1 MLTAVQAIG
10 DYRILGV
17 LGSGGMGV
25 VYRASLG
32 TSETPVAL
40 KVLDG
45 ETCNDR
51 ARRRFSR
58 EARAVIA
65 LGHPNVVHVLG
76 FGETPT
82 GGLYLAMELL
92 EGEDLDTRLERGTLP
107 PHEVV
112 RVGCA
117 AAAGLGAA
125 HAAGIIHRDVKPAN
139 IFLCTDGSVK
149 VLDFGLA
156 ISVSDAPETRLTA
169 TEMVIGT
176 PAYMAVEQAR
186 GKRDEDAR
194 TDIWG
199 LGATLYHAVVGRPP
213 FDALTPMAQ
222 LVRVVTDDLD
232 PFPHEVPLW
241 LGNVIARA
249 LQKDRGARWQTT
261 GELAAALER
270 GLSSESGEV
279 RRGITTPLHRPVQ
292 QVALGDE
299 VRIVSVLFAEGV
311 TDTDAFGAAVRAEHG
326 TASPLLG
333 QRAVGLFGGEAW
345 VGDEA
350 ERAVRAGLSIRS
362 QGLATHVGVATGRAV
377 HARAG
382 QVTGAGVAGAQA
394 ALAAEGVGVDPETL
408 KRIRGG
414 FHVEG
419 GRVVARRH
427 GTLVVGVRGLWGAD
441 APLLGRDR
449 ELADLELTLRQVT
462 EDRQPAAVLVQ
473 GAAGIGKSRILHGFR
488 ARLEELA
495 ESGSSGRLVTLV
507 GAADPNRTLQ
517 GWHTIGSALRV
528 WSELPEGTGAGPA
541 RARLTELC
549 PSAACAAFIGEIL
562 GADFPPESGWGK
574 ALEAARKDPA
584 MMRDRVVLAIGD
596 LFQALSADEPLVLI
610 LEDLQWADAPTLE
623 LLEILLR
630 RFEDRPLLFLC
641 TSRPELEAPLPDFRR
656 VVVGGV
662 SRQATKQIVRDVL
675 GERADLEQHADAIHR
690 RSEGNPYFAEELAL
704 AVREGHGEGELPP
717 SVEAAVQ
724 ARLDALDRSEKDLLR
739 RASALGQRFWSEALA
754 AMGEPDP
761 AAILGRLRRREIV
774 APEPRARLVGNTEW
788 RFRHALVQEV
798 AYASLTDKQR
808 QHLHRAAGRW
818 LAAQNDAPPLEV
830 ARHLE
835 LGGDLGG
842 AATYWVRAAEAAL
855 REGDSRLA
863 LEASGRALERTVD
876 RGAAFRLR
884 GLRSEVLF
892 FLGRTAEEES
902 EIAAMEKLAATKGE
916 TALVHERRTRLL
928 WGRGRYGEATAD
940 VSSGLALAHPS
951 VGLLVQAA
959 MAHADSRRPADA
971 LEAARAAVEAARPS
985 DDPLALARA
994 TWVLA
999 YCHAIFG
1006 DVGYAI
1012 PLAAQA
1018 LAGYETVGDPR
1029 RISMARML
1037 VSYGLLQLGRH
1048 EQALGELE
1056 QARQLAVSCGNRR
1069 VEGYAISAAGLVHA
1083 RLGRTEEGLAL
1094 VDAGIVIGREIRDPR
1109 LELACLRYQAAI
1121 LHEGGR
1127 DPEALAALAPAVA
1140 RSDSDLGFFAAEIA
1154 ALQATVLVA
1163 LGRQEEA
1170 RAVAARGLEVREATG
1185 IMGEFEAELFLAAD
1199 AAGIEGALARG
1210 GKALHLKA
1218 SRISDPDARRD
1229 FLERVP
1235 AHALLLERAR
1245 AAGVAGTAR
1254 VW

>member
-1 MLTAVQAIG
+1 MQAIG
-10 DYRILGV
+10 DYKILGV

-25 VYRASLG
+25 VYRATLG
-32 TSETPVAL
+32 ANDTPVAL

-65 LGHPNVVHVLG
+65 LGHPNVVRVLG
-76 FGETPT
+76 FGETST

-92 EGEDLDTRLERGTLP
+92 EGEDLDSRLERGTLP
-107 PHEVV
+107 PHDVV

-139 IFLCTDGSVK
+139 IFLCRDGSVK

-199 LGATLYHAVVGRPP
+199 LGATLYHAAVGRPP

-232 PFPHEVPLW
+232 PFPVDVPLW
-241 LGNVIARA
+241 LGNAIARA
-249 LQKDRGARWQTT
+249 LQKDRAARWQSMA
-261 GELAAALER
+261 ELAAALDK
-270 GLSSESGEV
+270 GLTAESGEL
-279 RRGITTPLHRPVQ
+279 RRGITTPMPRPAA

-311 TDTDAFGAAVRAEHG
+311 TDTDAFAAMVRAEHG
-326 TASPLLG
+326 IASPLLG

-350 ERAVRAGLSIRS
+350 ERAVRAGLGIRAAAIAS
-362 QGLATHVGVATGRAV
+362 HVGVATGRAV

-382 QVTGAGVAGAQA
+382 QVTGAGVAGAQDV
-394 ALAAEGVGVDPETL
+394 LASEGVGVDAETL

-414 FHVEG
+414 FKIEG

-427 GTLVVGVRGLWGAD
+427 GTTVVGVRGLWGAD
-441 APLLGRDR
+441 APLLGRER
-449 ELADLELTLRQVT
+449 ELADLELTLRQVR
-462 EDRQPAAVLVQ
+462 EEGQAAAVLLV
-473 GAAGIGKSRILHGFR
+473 GAAGIGKSRLLHGFR
-488 ARLEELA
+488 ARLEEGSEA
-495 ESGSSGRLVTLV
+495 ETGEHVRTLI

-517 GWHTIGSALRV
+517 GWHAIGSALRL
-528 WSELPEGTGAGPA
+528 WAELPEGTPSEQA
-541 RARLTELC
+541 RSRLLEVC
-549 PSAACAAFIGEIL
+549 PSTACAMFVGEIL
-562 GADFPPESGWGK
+562 GADFPPDKQLDS
-574 ALEAARKDPA
+574 ARQDPS

-596 LFQALSADEPLVLI
+596 LFEALTVDQPVVLA

-623 LLEILLR
+623 VLEALLR
-630 RFEDRPLLFLC
+630 RLEDRRLLLLC
-641 TSRPELEAPLPDFRR
+641 TARPELEAPLPDFRR
-656 VVVGGV
+656 VSVSGV
-662 SRQATKQIVRDVL
+662 SRQATRQIVRDVL
-675 GERADLEQHADAIHR
+675 GDREDLEARAEAIHR

-704 AVREGHGEGELPP
+704 ALREGHADDELPA

-724 ARLDALDRSEKDLLR
+724 ARLDALDRAEKDLLR
-739 RASALGQRFWSEALA
+739 RASVLGPRFWSEALA

-761 AAILGRLRRREIV
+761 AALLGRLRRREIV
-774 APEPRARLVGNTEW
+774 APEPRARLFGATEW

-818 LAAQNDAPPLEV
+818 LAGQADAPPLEV

-835 LGGDLGG
+835 LGGDLHG
-842 AATYWVRAAEAAL
+842 AAPYGVRAAEAAL
-855 REGDSRLA
+855 RVAGSTLA
-863 LEASGRALERTVD
+863 LEASARAIERTVD

-884 GLRSEVLF
+884 SLRAEVLF
-892 FLGRTAEEES
+892 FLGRSAEEET
-902 EIAAMEKLAATKGE
+902 EIGAMEKLASTKGE
-916 TALVHERRTRLL
+916 TALVHERRTRNL

-940 VSSGLALAHPS
+940 LASGLALAHPS

-959 MAHADSRRPADA
+959 LTHADSRRPAEA
-971 LEAARAAVEAARPS
+971 LEAARAAVDAARPA
-985 DDPLALARA
+985 DDPMALARA

-999 YCHAIFG
+999 YCHSIFG
-1006 DVGYAI
+1006 DVGYAV

-1018 LAGYETVGDPR
+1018 LASYEVVGDPR
-1029 RISMARML
+1029 RIATARML
-1037 VSYGLLQLGRH
+1037 VAYCLLQLGRNEPAGREI
-1048 EQALGELE
+1048 EQA
-1056 QARQLAVSCGNRR
+1056 QALALACGNRR
-1069 VEGYAISAAGLVHA
+1069 VEGYAASLHGLVLSRLGDREAGLA
-1083 RLGRTEEGLAL
+1083 E
-1094 VDAGIVIGREIRDPR
+1094 VDAASVVSSEIRDPR
-1109 LELACLRYQAAI
+1109 LELACMRYRAAI
-1121 LHEGGR
+1121 LHEAGR
-1127 DPEALAALAPAVA
+1127 PQEALEALAPALA
-1140 RSDSDLGFFAAEIA
+1140 RTETDLGIFAAEIA
-1154 ALQATVLVA
+1154 ALHATMLSS
-1163 LGRQEEA
+1163 LGRTAEA
-1170 RAVAARGLEVREATG
+1170 RKVAARGLELRESTG

-1199 AAGIEGALARG
+1199 DGGIEGALNRG
-1210 GKALHLKA
+1210 YKALHLKA
-1218 SRISDPDARRD
+1218 SRISDPDARAD

-1235 AHALLLERAR
+1235 AHARLLDRAR
-1245 AAGVAGTAR
+1245 RAGFAR
-1254 VW
+1254 